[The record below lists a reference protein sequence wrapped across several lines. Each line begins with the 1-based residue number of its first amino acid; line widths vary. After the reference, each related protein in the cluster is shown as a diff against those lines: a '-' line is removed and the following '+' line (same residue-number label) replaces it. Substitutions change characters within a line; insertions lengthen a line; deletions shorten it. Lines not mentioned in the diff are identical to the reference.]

1 VNMQG
6 KHRGH
11 TSTCKGSVLGN
22 HRFVARWAAQPR
34 QLAGG
39 CSEHVSHGSRVFLE
53 GIHRAETSRRRPCAE
68 GAVCGAQAPC
78 PCKAAQMSCCQ
89 VATSTSPTS
98 PTLPAPPPRFN
109 APMCRHGKLRPRHPL
124 PHRDQA
130 HHPFLVAAGKKAR
143 QHRKKC
149 HVGTAAAEKRAP
161 VESAFMAASTESLSA
176 LLVAALARAGRA
188 GAHAS
193 MPIAAT

>member
-1 VNMQG
+1 M
-6 KHRGH
+6 
-11 TSTCKGSVLGN
+11 
-22 HRFVARWAAQPR
+22 
-34 QLAGG
+34 
-39 CSEHVSHGSRVFLE
+39 E

-78 PCKAAQMSCCQ
+78 PCQAAQMSCCQ
-89 VATSTSPTS
+89 VATSTSPT
-98 PTLPAPPPRFN
+98 LPAPPPSFN

-193 MPIAAT
+193 MSMTHVTCVSCPHFELGLLGAELPGLLSSACFSLMQLE